1 MAEKTIKSIRANQ
14 AVFDRL
20 SAVAKEGGLDQGAA
34 LEALLNAWDV
44 QAAKGQVPE
53 RAADVADFDAHVQG
67 VQSAFLRSL
76 ELAQS
81 AEARARV
88 AYQAQLDA
96 MTATISRLQADLAE
110 SNEKRK
116 ELFEKCLEAGETIQR
131 LEAKVTELEKGRKL
145 EALLESLSDRLDA
158 PVLPEAKPRRGRKA
172 KAAEVEAE
180 PATEG
185 ETIGD

>member
-44 QAAKGQVPE
+44 QAAKGLVPE

-67 VQSAFLRSL
+67 IQSAFLRSL
-76 ELAQS
+76 ELAQN

-96 MTATISRLQADLAE
+96 MAATITRLQAE
-110 SNEKRK
+110 VTEGEQKWR
-116 ELFEKCLEAGETIQR
+116 ELFDKCFEASEALR
-131 LEAKVTELEKGRKL
+131 LAKERIAELERGRKL
-145 EALLESLSDRLDA
+145 EALLESLADRLDA
-158 PVLPEAKPRRGRKA
+158 PELPEATPKGKRGKKKA
-172 KAAEVEAE
+172 DADAVA
-180 PATEG
+180 
-185 ETIGD
+185 DV

>member
-67 VQSAFLRSL
+67 IQSAFLRSL

-88 AYQAQLDA
+88 SYQAQLDA
-96 MTATISRLQADLAE
+96 MTATISRLQADLEA
-110 SNEKRK
+110 SGKRRA
-116 ELFEKCLEAGETIQR
+116 ELFQSNQELQARLDAAEAR
-131 LEAKVTELEKGRKL
+131 VAELEKGRKL
-145 EALLESLSDRLDA
+145 ESLLEALSDRLDA
-158 PVLPEAKPRRGRKA
+158 PVLPEAKPKRGRKA
-172 KAAEVEAE
+172 KAVETEAASEE
-180 PATEG
+180 PAEAAT
-185 ETIGD
+185 D